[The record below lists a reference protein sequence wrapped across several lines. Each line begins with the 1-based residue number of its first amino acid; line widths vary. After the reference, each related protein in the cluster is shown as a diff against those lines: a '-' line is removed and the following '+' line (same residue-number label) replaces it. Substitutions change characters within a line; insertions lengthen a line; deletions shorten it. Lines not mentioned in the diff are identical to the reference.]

1 MSGIKFSGFLA
12 TPSDGDLG
20 ASPLSG
26 KGPND
31 RAILSEESPNTSPDG
46 SSEGTSL
53 PNSNWWRIASLGER
67 P

>member
-31 RAILSEESPNTSPDG
+31 RAILSEMSQNTFPGG
-46 SSEGTSL
+46 SSDLFCLFVCLFRT
-53 PNSNWWRIASLGER
+53 
-67 P
+67 